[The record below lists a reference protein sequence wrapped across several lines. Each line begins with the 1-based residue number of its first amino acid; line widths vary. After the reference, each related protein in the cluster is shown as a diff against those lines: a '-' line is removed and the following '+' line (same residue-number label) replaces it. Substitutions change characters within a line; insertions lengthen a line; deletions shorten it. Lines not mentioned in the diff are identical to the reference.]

1 MAEDQKWIE
10 KLIKKYVYRLNEV
23 IKVEKLI
30 VFGSRARGDFVED
43 SDLDLIVISEGFKG
57 KSYLERARLL
67 DDAWREVNPAHL
79 RIEAFGYTEGEYE
92 EAKKSSP
99 FVQSLI
105 ADGFIEAKPAY

>member
-10 KLIKKYVYRLNEV
+10 NLIKKYVHRLNEV

-30 VFGSRARGDFVED
+30 VFGSRARGDFMED
-43 SDLDLIVISEGFKG
+43 SDLDLIIISEDFKG

-67 DDAWREVNPAHL
+67 DDAWRKISTAHL
-79 RIEAFGYTEGEYE
+79 KIEAFGYTEEEYE

-99 FVQSLI
+99 FVQNLI
-105 ADGFIEAKPAY
+105 TDGFIEIRR